1 MQFTDAMFHN
11 CSFWTSHLGNTEGMK
26 QHVAMQWLTIR
37 VGDLES
43 QVAVWEKVPENC
55 RWSECL
61 FLLGFLGFLFCFP
74 LTPMSHPWRGF
85 PVMVGTQP
93 WQIHASAP
101 WSCSVTL
108 SNCQLQVLLTPV
120 FWRAA
125 TWMISVHLPRSQTW
139 EKPAWLPRPLF
150 VPHPWVLCCFKLMRF
165 VVSCW
170 GQILILLIL
179 WRPKA
184 SKLQAIRWLLNRVT
198 AEKWQMHAPSVH
210 QQELVGTHFL
220 RPCRKR
226 SKLVFWMVCK
236 LRFVS
241 QRFSSLCWQT
251 WCYYCCCFT
260 VIHVFPL
267 HQPFPGCGHIWA
279 LSSRNLQST
288 LVRFTE
294 DGCVGAGCDFQLSIE
309 PLHQKG
315 CIGFRFFLVLW
326 LSVMR
331 FVDLEFPNISTILY
345 YTLFSF
351 YPQNLGGFVHWAKP
365 NTVGQTQMD
374 WNYLPK

>member
-1 MQFTDAMFHN
+1 
-11 CSFWTSHLGNTEGMK
+11 
-26 QHVAMQWLTIR
+26 
-37 VGDLES
+37 
-43 QVAVWEKVPENC
+43 
-55 RWSECL
+55 
-61 FLLGFLGFLFCFP
+61 
-74 LTPMSHPWRGF
+74 
-85 PVMVGTQP
+85 
-93 WQIHASAP
+93 
-101 WSCSVTL
+101 
-108 SNCQLQVLLTPV
+108 
-120 FWRAA
+120 
-125 TWMISVHLPRSQTW
+125 MISVHLPRSQTW

-150 VPHPWVLCCFKLMRF
+150 VPHPWVLCCFRLMRF
-165 VVSCW
+165 VVNCW

-179 WRPKA
+179 WRPKG

-251 WCYYCCCFT
+251 CCYYCCCIT

-267 HQPFPGCGHIWA
+267 HQLFPGCGHLWT
-279 LSSRNLQST
+279 LPSRNLQST

-309 PLHQKG
+309 PLTPKG
-315 CIGFRFFLVLW
+315 LHRISIFPSVVAVSHEVCWFRVPKHFNYIVLYFIFFPSSKSRW
-326 LSVMR
+326 FCALSNAQHCWTNPHG
-331 FVDLEFPNISTILY
+331 LEPSPKTD
-345 YTLFSF
+345 
-351 YPQNLGGFVHWAKP
+351 
-365 NTVGQTQMD
+365 QTEFEVT
-374 WNYLPK
+374 